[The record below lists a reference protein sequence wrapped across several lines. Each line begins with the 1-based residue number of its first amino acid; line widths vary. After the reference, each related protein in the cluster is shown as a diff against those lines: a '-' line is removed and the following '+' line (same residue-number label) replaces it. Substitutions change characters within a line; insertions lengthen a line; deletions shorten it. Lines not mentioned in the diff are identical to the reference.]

1 MRGYFH
7 TKMMYE
13 HPELRM
19 EEIGKLTGTSERM
32 LSVSYLDIK
41 SDRTAKNIAAS
52 MNWGKK

>member
-13 HPELRM
+13 HSELRM